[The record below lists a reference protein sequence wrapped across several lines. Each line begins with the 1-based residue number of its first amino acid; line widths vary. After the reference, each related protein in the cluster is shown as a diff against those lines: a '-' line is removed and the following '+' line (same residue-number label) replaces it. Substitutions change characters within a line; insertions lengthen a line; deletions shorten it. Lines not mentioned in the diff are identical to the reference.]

1 MTRALVL
8 AAESCLGWHIC
19 DALEAGDHTVA
30 ATSFEPLAGRD
41 TELCDLC
48 DFGAVAEIVAG
59 ARPQWIVNCAGVTQ
73 TNEVHDLYGLHIG
86 GASNLLAALREHCP
100 EAVTIFFGSAAEYGP
115 VPPEDLPVAESHR
128 GVPAG
133 FFGASKLAQT
143 HLVGAAAAEWALRVL
158 VVRPSNVV
166 GPRLGPQYLASAL
179 AERLRGLPDDP
190 SGRELAVVNGAATRD
205 FVDPRD
211 VAAAALALLENASP
225 EPGRC
230 DVYNIATGGET
241 PVLELA
247 RILAELAGDV
257 RVYDAG
263 AGASRT
269 GIDRSCLDPGKLIA
283 ATGWRPRIPLQRSL
297 ADLWAT
303 IPSPR

>member
-19 DALEAGDHTVA
+19 DALEAGGHTVA
-30 ATSFEPLAGRD
+30 ATSFEPLEGRN
-41 TELCDLC
+41 TEFCDLR
-48 DFGAVAEIVAG
+48 DFEAVAEIVAG
-59 ARPQWIVNCAGVTQ
+59 ARPQWIVNCTGVTQ
-73 TNEVHDLYGLHIG
+73 TNEIRDLYELHVG
-86 GASNLLAALREHCP
+86 GASNLLAAVREHCP
-100 EAVTIFFGSAAEYGP
+100 DAVTVLIGSAAEYGS
-115 VPPEDLPVAESHR
+115 VPPEVLPAAESYR
-128 GVPAG
+128 GVPTG
-133 FFGASKLAQT
+133 LFGASKLAQT
-143 HLVGAAAAEWALRVL
+143 HLANAAAAEWALRVL

-179 AERLRGLPDDP
+179 AARLRSLPDDP
-190 SGRELAVVNGAATRD
+190 SARELAVVNGAATRD

-211 VAAAALALLENASP
+211 LAVAALALLENAPP
-225 EPGRC
+225 ETGRC

-247 RILAELAGDV
+247 RILAALAGDA
-257 RVYDAG
+257 RVKDAG

-269 GIDRSCLDPGKLIA
+269 GIDRSCLDPGKLVA
-283 ATGWRPRIPLQRSL
+283 ATGWRPRIPLQKSL